1 MMKCNDLPPMSKYS
15 HVRKFISLAS
25 FADTHFKSLGA
36 AQHAS
41 AQALRSYY
49 IAITRE
55 LLSNLKSRMR
65 GVARGWLGG
74 GGGHTQF
81 ACIKVVR

>member
-1 MMKCNDLPPMSKYS
+1 MVECYLHILLSSAPM
-15 HVRKFISLAS
+15 
-25 FADTHFKSLGA
+25 
-36 AQHAS
+36 
-41 AQALRSYY
+41 ALRSYY

-55 LLSNLKSRMR
+55 FLSNLKSRMR

-74 GGGHTQF
+74 NTQF

>member
-1 MMKCNDLPPMSKYS
+1 M
-15 HVRKFISLAS
+15 
-25 FADTHFKSLGA
+25 LGA

-49 IAITRE
+49 VAITRE
-55 LLSNLKSRMR
+55 LLSNLKCRMR
-65 GVARGWLGG
+65 GVAKGWLGG
-74 GGGHTQF
+74 GGGGGGTQF